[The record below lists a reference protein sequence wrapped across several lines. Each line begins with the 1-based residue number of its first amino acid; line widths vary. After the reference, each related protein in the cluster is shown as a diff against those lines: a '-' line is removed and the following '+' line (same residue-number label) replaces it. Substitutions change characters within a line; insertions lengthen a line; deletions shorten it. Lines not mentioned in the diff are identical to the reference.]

1 MQSPARAENWY
12 SASVT
17 LCMHGRGATVEFFKN
32 FKRKLSQNQSVR
44 QVKGSD
50 RVDFDPGDQIERE
63 TDQRTN
69 KNGDL
74 NDLIL

>member
-1 MQSPARAENWY
+1 MQRTARAEDWY

-32 FKRKLSQNQSVR
+32 FKRKLSQNQSMG
-44 QVKGSD
+44 QVKCSD